1 MRHPPCC
8 MYSYIQ
14 SNPVKILAVVEKRK
28 KLHTVKSSKN
38 IDSDSERRKS
48 TLSVKNPLSFEIWI
62 FCNGQTDRDVER
74 RVFTAMTYN
83 LI

>member
-1 MRHPPCC
+1 

-14 SNPVKILAVVEKRK
+14 SNPVKILAVIEKK
-28 KLHTVKSSKN
+28 KNLHTVKSGKN
-38 IDSDSERRKS
+38 IDSDSERRKY

-74 RVFTAMTYN
+74 RVFAAMTYN